1 MLFRV
6 LSDFKCKILWDTES
20 EKEAEG
26 GMGKEERKHLQRE

>member
-6 LSDFKCKILWDTES
+6 FSDFRCKILCDSES